1 MVNVLVLAH
10 FNSML
15 SQTEFSLIKNKEKLY
30 LNLEKKKKNKYIFLA
45 EASLGVFFLLI
56 SFPQP
61 TGITLTERSYSI

>member
-30 LNLEKKKKNKYIFLA
+30 LNLEKKKNKYIFLA